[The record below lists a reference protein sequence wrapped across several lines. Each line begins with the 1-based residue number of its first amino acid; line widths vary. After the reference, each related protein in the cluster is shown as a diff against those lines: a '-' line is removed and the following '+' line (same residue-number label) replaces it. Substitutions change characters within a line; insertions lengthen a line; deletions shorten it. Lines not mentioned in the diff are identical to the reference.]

1 MRPRPRSR
9 SRFVLFVVTAVAAV
23 AVAAAGCSS
32 ADGRSLPAPQPH
44 QTTTSAAAPDVG
56 QPSDV
61 VSGGVFSLR
70 SPSYLEGGLIPERHT
85 CRGIDVSPALVWTDT
100 PPAAELALV
109 MRDRDANG
117 FVHWVMTAID
127 PVVQG
132 IGEGGIP
139 EGALALANSTGAAGW
154 FGPCPPAGS
163 GAHTYELVLHALPEP
178 LVIDPAIPAEQAAQ
192 MVEGASSDRAVL
204 SGVVQAAE

>member
-1 MRPRPRSR
+1 M
-9 SRFVLFVVTAVAAV
+9 LALAVV
-23 AVAAAGCSS
+23 GCSTS
-32 ADGRSLPAPQPH
+32 DGRDLPAPKAH
-44 QTTTSAAAPDVG
+44 QTTTSAAAPEVG
-56 QPSDV
+56 QPSDTPTA
-61 VSGGVFSLR
+61 VFSLR
-70 SPSYLEGGLIPERHT
+70 SPAYLEGGAIPERHT

-109 MRDRDANG
+109 MRDRDADG
-117 FVHWVMTAID
+117 FVHWLMTGID

-139 EGALALANSTGAAGW
+139 EGAISLANSSGASGW

-163 GAHTYELVLHALPEP
+163 GVHTYDLVLHALPEP
-178 LVIDPAIPAEQAAQ
+178 LVIDPSTPAEQAAQ